1 MGRGTHD
8 PHDPNDGDGRRWVVL
23 DCESSGL
30 DPERDRLLS
39 IAAVAV
45 HMRGTGLH
53 IVPADSF
60 EMVLQQPEQGTPP
73 DKANILVHGIGI
85 GAQRAGVAP
94 AIALQAFRAYA
105 NGAPLIGHH
114 VSFDRRLLER
124 AERAELS
131 VLSVLS
137 VISNRQ
143 RAPRWRPTAF
153 AAWRGT
159 RPRLMHW
166 PPLNCCCACGRW
178 CAARPTGGPTSTRCS
193 AWRPRGAGWVPELVL
208 VDLPVRQF
216 SALGCAALAWRATRV
231 EHRYS
236 AVHPASRLPQL
247 VRAGVVWRDER
258 A

>member
-1 MGRGTHD
+1 MFSALRRWMGRGAHD
-8 PHDPNDGDGRRWVVL
+8 LHDPNDLDGRRWVVL

-45 HMRGTGLH
+45 HVRGTGLH

-105 NGAPLIGHH
+105 NGAPLIGYH

-143 RAPRWRPTAF
+143 RALRRQWLDLAELAPVLRRDVPGKALDHWLAAYGIRCLARHQAAADALATAELLLCLWPLVRSQTHGRPDFNALQRM
-153 AAWRGT
+153 A
-159 RPRLMHW
+159 
-166 PPLNCCCACGRW
+166 
-178 CAARPTGGPTSTRCS
+178 AARR
-193 AWRPRGAGWVPELVL
+193 WLGA
-208 VDLPVRQF
+208 
-216 SALGCAALAWRATRV
+216 
-231 EHRYS
+231 
-236 AVHPASRLPQL
+236 
-247 VRAGVVWRDER
+247 
-258 A
+258 

>member
-1 MGRGTHD
+1 MFSALRRWVGRGTRNRHD
-8 PHDPNDGDGRRWVVL
+8 PHDPHDGDGRRWVVL

-45 HMRGTGLH
+45 HVRGTGLH

-105 NGAPLIGHH
+105 NGAPLIGYH

-124 AERAELS
+124 AERAERAELS
-131 VLSVLS
+131 VLSVRSVLS
-137 VISNRQ
+137 EFSNGK
-143 RAPRWRPTAF
+143 RAPRRQWLDLAELAPVLRPDVPGKALDHWLAAYGIRCLARHQAAADALATAELLLCL
-153 AAWRGT
+153 WPLVRSQTHG
-159 RPRLMHW
+159 RPDFKALQRM
-166 PPLNCCCACGRW
+166 A
-178 CAARPTGGPTSTRCS
+178 AARR
-193 AWRPRGAGWVPELVL
+193 WLGA
-208 VDLPVRQF
+208 
-216 SALGCAALAWRATRV
+216 
-231 EHRYS
+231 
-236 AVHPASRLPQL
+236 
-247 VRAGVVWRDER
+247 
-258 A
+258 